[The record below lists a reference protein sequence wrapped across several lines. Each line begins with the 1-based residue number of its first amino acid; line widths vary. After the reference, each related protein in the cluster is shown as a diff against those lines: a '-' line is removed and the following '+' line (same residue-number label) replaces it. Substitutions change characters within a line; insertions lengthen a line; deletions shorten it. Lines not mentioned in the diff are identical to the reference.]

1 MSGRSVARTFAS
13 LGGKVNLQGGG
24 DEALAAVAAAEKA
37 IRDLHRRL
45 TRFEDESELSR
56 LNSDPRHQVPSS
68 PIMIRF
74 AEAARYAGELS
85 GGLVDATL
93 LEAIERA
100 GYTESIDP
108 DSAEPAAIVFPEPA
122 EADYSPGAPSTA
134 SRWESISVDHATN
147 SVSRPPGVKLDSGG
161 IGKGLAAD
169 VGAELLDHLDYF
181 AVECSGD
188 LRFGNK
194 TNSPRQ
200 ILVASP
206 WRGEEPVGELRL
218 TGGAVC
224 TSGITRRSWVNDDG
238 RPSHHLIDPRTGEPA
253 FTGVTQVTAV
263 APTATEGEVLVKAAL
278 LAGPDQAPEWLIHGG
293 VIVLD
298 DHRVI
303 TVGEPV
309 SMVAS

>member
-1 MSGRSVARTFAS
+1 MSGRSIQRTFSS

-24 DEALAAVAAAEKA
+24 DGALEAVAAAEKA

-45 TRFEDESELSR
+45 TRFEDDSELSR

-68 PIMIRF
+68 PVMIRF
-74 AEAARYAGELS
+74 AQAARYAGELS

-93 LEAIERA
+93 LEAIKKA

-108 DSAEPAAIVFPEPA
+108 DSAEPAAIDFTGPA
-122 EADYSPGAPSTA
+122 KTNRSPGAASA
-134 SRWESISVDHATN
+134 SSRWESISVDHITN

-169 VGAELLDHLDYF
+169 IGAELLDHLDYF
-181 AVECSGD
+181 AVGCSGD

-194 TNSPRQ
+194 ANSQRQ

-218 TGGAVC
+218 AGGAVC
-224 TSGITRRSWVNDDG
+224 TSGITRRSWVNDEG
-238 RPSHHLIDPRTGEPA
+238 RPSHHLIDPRSGEPA

-263 APTATEGEVLVKAAL
+263 APTAVEGEARAKAAL
-278 LAGPDQAPEWLIHGG
+278 LAGPEEAPEWLIHGG

-298 DHRVI
+298 DRQVI
-303 TVGEPV
+303 TVGEPAA
-309 SMVAS
+309 MVAS